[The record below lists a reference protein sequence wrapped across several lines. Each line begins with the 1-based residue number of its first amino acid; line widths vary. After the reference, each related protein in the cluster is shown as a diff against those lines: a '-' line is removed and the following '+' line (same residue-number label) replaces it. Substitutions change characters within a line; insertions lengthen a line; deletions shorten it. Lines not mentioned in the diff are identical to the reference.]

1 MQTEWL
7 IRIRSCSALI
17 LSQIWQLWHKSDRF
31 GNASTKV
38 LFFISHW
45 NFDGTCFIAFWQ
57 GEICAN
63 LNPSTFDIVLLRNA
77 VFFIAQFFFRRVRR
91 CWLFL
96 VPLQLLSSNGFSWF
110 VRTSGSLA
118 LNSVCVLHLS
128 LGCCCLEGCNWLPPF
143 FFSDLPAL
151 QVLHGPAAKMS
162 HGASVGLGG
171 VAGGSVGI
179 NFKFFAYPCLRQRP
193 PTPEKNAERARK
205 KDIEKIKAQLHAIW
219 CGKLSR
225 IFYVEFLT

>member
-1 MQTEWL
+1 MQ
-7 IRIRSCSALI
+7 
-17 LSQIWQLWHKSDRF
+17 
-31 GNASTKV
+31 
-38 LFFISHW
+38 FFS
-45 NFDGTCFIAFWQ
+45 
-57 GEICAN
+57 
-63 LNPSTFDIVLLRNA
+63 LRNFSFD
-77 VFFIAQFFFRRVRR
+77 VFA
-91 CWLFL
+91 
-96 VPLQLLSSNGFSWF
+96 GGDFSWCRCSCLAQTVF
-110 VRTSGSLA
+110 LGLSGPQDRWRWTQF
-118 LNSVCVLHLS
+118 CVLHLS